1 MPNQLLKHEREQRG
15 WSQARV
21 AEQIGTDAGTISR
34 WERGI
39 TSPTPYFR
47 ERLCVLYGKTAQEL
61 GLLEEKYPDRE
72 ETDSVNSRQGISI
85 EVPPTNLRILACLSI
100 LLGWITGLFVLLFYH
115 SKKFVVFYC
124 LQSICFFGIAQIV
137 IMTFAIWLRP
147 YTGRNPVIDFVG
159 SATALIAFIVWVLS
173 LVQAVQG
180 KYYRFPVLGKYC
192 EKIAESI
199 TST

>member
-1 MPNQLLKHEREQRG
+1 MSNQLLKNEREQRG

-47 ERLCVLYGKTAQEL
+47 ERLCLLYGKTTQEL
-61 GLLEEKYPDRE
+61 GLLDEKYPSLE
-72 ETDSVNSRQGISI
+72 ETDFVSGETQDVFI
-85 EVPPTNLRILACLSI
+85 EIPQKNLRIVACLSI

-124 LQSICFFGIAQIV
+124 IQSICLFGIAQII
-137 IMTFAIWLRP
+137 IMTFAVWLRP
-147 YTGRNPVIDFVG
+147 YIGQNPINKLYWKRNSI
-159 SATALIAFIVWVLS
+159 
-173 LVQAVQG
+173 
-180 KYYRFPVLGKYC
+180 YRFNRMDSVSCSSG
-192 EKIAESI
+192 
-199 TST
+199 TG